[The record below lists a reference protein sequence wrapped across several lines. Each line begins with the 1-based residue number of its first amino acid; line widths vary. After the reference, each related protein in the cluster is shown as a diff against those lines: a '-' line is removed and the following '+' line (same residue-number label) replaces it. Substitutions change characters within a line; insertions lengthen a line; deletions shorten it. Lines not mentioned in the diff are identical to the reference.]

1 MKYCPTCQTRYDE
14 EILRFCTKDGTPL
27 IDENQPNFTELPSES
42 AGDDLGEETV
52 IRRKTPPPNP
62 QPDIDGE
69 DYRTQ
74 VERTENPQRIVI
86 PMGEEEAQQQ
96 QVRTKT
102 TPSPSRMPPPKQSN
116 TAIVV
121 LLTIIG
127 TVVVFS
133 AGIGVFWILSNQGN
147 EEDNRNI
154 NTNVNSLENSNDNM
168 NADNSLF
175 DPNLNMNSNTNLDT
189 NINSNFNS
197 NTNANLK
204 TPTPTPTPTPSPSP
218 SPTPDEDD
226 NNTNAN
232 TNIRTPTPRP
242 SITPRP
248 SASPTQA
255 PTATPNNTPV
265 NAGILNDRA
274 VNLRTPSYPPI
285 ARETRASGR
294 VQVQVTL
301 DEKGNVSSAR
311 AVSGNPLLRSSAE
324 NAARNSRFD
333 PVRVS
338 GKPVK
343 ATGFVIY
350 NFVGQN

>member
-27 IDENQPNFTELPSES
+27 IDENQPKFTELPSES
-42 AGDDLGEETV
+42 VNDNFGEETV
-52 IRRKTPPPNP
+52 IRRKNSAAPLPL
-62 QPDIDGE
+62 DSDSDE
-69 DYRTQ
+69 YKTQ
-74 VERTENPQRIVI
+74 VERTENSQRIVI
-86 PMGEEEAQQQ
+86 PMSAEEQQNQ

-102 TPSPSRMPPPKQSN
+102 TPSPRIPPPKESN
-116 TAIVV
+116 TAVIV

-133 AGIGVFWILSNQGN
+133 AAIGVFWILSNQGT
-147 EEDNRNI
+147 EEANQNI
-154 NTNVNSLENSNDNM
+154 NTNTNSLENSNDNM

-175 DPNLNMNSNTNLDT
+175 DLNSNLNLNSN
-189 NINSNFNS
+189 I
-197 NTNANLK
+197 NTNANTNINANINANTK
-204 TPTPTPTPTPSPSP
+204 TPTPTPTPSPTP
-218 SPTPDEDD
+218 SPTPDDD
-226 NNTNAN
+226 GNSNTNAN
-232 TNIRTPTPRP
+232 TNAATPTPRP

-248 SASPTQA
+248 SPSPTKPPA
-255 PTATPNNTPV
+255 NSPTNTPPV

-294 VQVQVTL
+294 VQVQVL
-301 DEKGNVSSAR
+301 IDENGNVNSAK

-324 NAARNSRFD
+324 NAARSSKFD
-333 PVRVS
+333 PVRV
-338 GKPVK
+338 GGRTVR
-343 ATGFVIY
+343 ATGFVVY